1 MGVHVAAS
9 EVKFQLSD
17 SLAEKVATFG
27 ETSYGATR
35 VTLVLKNGGRI
46 PGVSIAGSREVI
58 KARNP
63 RDESVLAT
71 LTASDI
77 EDVLPEP

>member
-1 MGVHVAAS
+1 MTAS
-9 EVKFQLSD
+9 DVKFQLSG
-17 SLAEKVATFG
+17 SLAEKVNTFG

-35 VTLVLKNGGRI
+35 VTLVLKDGRRI
-46 PGVSIAGSREVI
+46 PGVSVAGGREVI
-58 KARNP
+58 KARGAD
-63 RDESVLAT
+63 DESVLAK

>member
-1 MGVHVAAS
+1 VADAD
-9 EVKFQLSD
+9 VKFQLSD
-17 SLAEKVATFG
+17 SLADKVSTFG

-35 VTLVLKNGGRI
+35 VTLVLKNGRRI

-58 KARNP
+58 KARSA
-63 RDESVLAT
+63 RDEIVLAK

-77 EDVLPEP
+77 EDVLPDP